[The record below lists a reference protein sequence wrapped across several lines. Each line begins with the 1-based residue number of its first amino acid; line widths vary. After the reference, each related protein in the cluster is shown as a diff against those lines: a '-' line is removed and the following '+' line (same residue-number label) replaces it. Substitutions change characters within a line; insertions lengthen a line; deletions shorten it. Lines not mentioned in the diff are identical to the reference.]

1 MKYEYADIA
10 WRDVKNAISYFKDLR
25 PSQDSFILNDG
36 SKKNLLNLDGTI
48 PATYKGTIYNIPIC
62 VWIMKTH
69 PYDPPMVF
77 VKPTSTMQIK
87 EGRNVDT
94 SGKVYLPYL
103 HDWRYPQSDLFGLLQ
118 ILALVFGEDP
128 PVFSKQSHM
137 AQSLTPNPG
146 TFPHRISLPRY
157 THTESFQRSL
167 PLPRYTHTESFQ
179 RSLPL
184 PRNTHTESFQRS
196 LSLPRYTHTES
207 SPCPVSSSQY
217 AYSGRSLYSGASPQY
232 TNSELKAPVSMQGYN
247 LDIFRQTMKKFALDE
262 FVNILV
268 EHGVGCVEAFC
279 SMTESDFEQ
288 MGLDIEQRRKCILA
302 AQQIKDHFF
311 NVLESGLM

>member
-1 MKYEYADIA
+1 MTSADELLMQALSEYEYADIA

-146 TFPHRISLPRY
+146 TFPHR
-157 THTESFQRSL
+157 
-167 PLPRYTHTESFQ
+167 
-179 RSLPL
+179 
-184 PRNTHTESFQRS
+184 
-196 LSLPRYTHTES
+196 
-207 SPCPVSSSQY
+207 
-217 AYSGRSLYSGASPQY
+217 RSLYSGASPQY

>member
-1 MKYEYADIA
+1 MMTSADKVLMQALSKYEYADIA
-10 WRDVKNAISYFKDLR
+10 WRDVKNAISYFKDLL
-25 PSQDSFILNDG
+25 PSQDSFIFNDG
-36 SKKNLLNLDGTI
+36 SEKNILNLDGTI
-48 PATYKGTIYNIPIC
+48 PVTYKGTTFNIPIC
-62 VWIMKTH
+62 VWILDTH
-69 PYDPPMVF
+69 PYNPPMVF
-77 VKPTSTMQIK
+77 VKPDSTMQIK
-87 EGRNVDT
+87 AGRNVDT
-94 SGKVYLPYL
+94 NGKVDLPYL
-103 HDWRYPQSDLFGLLQ
+103 RDWRYPQSDLFGLLQ
-118 ILALVFGEDP
+118 ILALVFGEDS

-146 TFPHRISLPRY
+146 TFPHRIS
-157 THTESFQRSL
+157 
-167 PLPRYTHTESFQ
+167 LPRYTHTESFQ

-217 AYSGRSLYSGASPQY
+217 AYSGRSLYS
-232 TNSELKAPVSMQGYN
+232 GYN